1 MQAKQYINNWFLE
14 NNPTA
19 TIDPTTILS
28 RIENQSPPL
37 SANLQRIEL
46 AAWLAANYSNPLFN
60 QVEEILL
67 DNHPTLSQEWKNLG
81 IFISEITALVLNIE
95 KDSCTSDINGIER
108 YISTY
113 YTTN

>member
-19 TIDPTTILS
+19 TIHTNVILS
-28 RIENQSPPL
+28 KIEELLTHLDPK
-37 SANLQRIEL
+37 AQRIML
-46 AAWLAANYSNPLFN
+46 SSFLSSHYSNPLYN

-81 IFISEITALVLNIE
+81 IFTSEVTALVLNIE
-95 KDSCTSDINGIER
+95 KDSCTSDSNLIER
-108 YISTY
+108 YILTY

>member
-19 TIDPTTILS
+19 IIHTNAILS
-28 RIENQSPPL
+28 KIEEQLTHLDPKV
-37 SANLQRIEL
+37 QRIML
-46 AAWLAANYSNPLFN
+46 SDFLSSHYSNPLFN

-67 DNHPTLSQEWKNLG
+67 DNHPALSQEWKNLG
-81 IFISEITALVLNIE
+81 IFTSEVTALVLNIE
-95 KDSCTSDINGIER
+95 KDSCTSDINLIEC